1 MGFDGLIGLTSS
13 RVPSKQQ
20 YWVGEGV
27 DKRRSSDCVIDD
39 VNFWI
44 STSIGD
50 SVGQS
55 TRGRGR
61 VITLHKL
68 VREKNSQS
76 KNKSE

>member
-1 MGFDGLIGLTSS
+1 M
-13 RVPSKQQ
+13 
-20 YWVGEGV
+20 

-68 VREKNSQS
+68 VREKNFQS